1 MFSKGLGK
9 DGYSFDAQEK
19 MCREHQL
26 DEAFAALIDAI
37 SLKPGVVAWLQKAIE
52 IRLKHLEKAQNKAT
66 GGLKVELSKKQT
78 ELERLYDEGW
88 ERGIRRS
95 L

>member
-37 SLKPGVVAWLQKAIE
+37 SLKPGIVAVATKSHRNTLKTLGKSPKQGGGRAESGTQQKT
-52 IRLKHLEKAQNKAT
+52 N
-66 GGLKVELSKKQT
+66 
-78 ELERLYDEGW
+78 
-88 ERGIRRS
+88 GIRAVI
-95 L
+95 

>member
-52 IRLKHLEKAQNKAT
+52 IRLKHLEKAQNKL
-66 GGLKVELSKKQT
+66 GKGPKQGDGRAESGT
-78 ELERLYDEGW
+78 QQKAN
-88 ERGIRRS
+88 GIRAVI
-95 L
+95 